1 MRDTVADIGHS
12 GFTTNQPKGV
22 SLYATEATVP
32 LFGGTMMELEQL
44 SDEEGNISVELWDTE
59 ALPSDS
65 GINLKQE
72 VWMCGCL
79 IGKVFGR
86 VYCVF
91 MLKLFFSC

>member
-1 MRDTVADIGHS
+1 MRDTVAGTGHS

-22 SLYATEATVP
+22 SLYATEANVP
-32 LFGGTMMELEQL
+32 LFGGTMMELEKL
-44 SDEEGNISVELWDTE
+44 SGEEGNVSVELWDTE
-59 ALPSDS
+59 DFTSDFV
-65 GINLKQE
+65 INLKQE
-72 VWMCGCL
+72 VRVCGCL